1 MQIKNDPGFH
11 NNPAGFP
18 FNMKTLYPMKTII
31 PAFAVLLCGTI
42 LLNSCAVS
50 RNSIALDKVK
60 NVTDGPASCFVKL
73 NDGTIK
79 QFTTLKL
86 VTGVLTTPHLLGDDK
101 VVINSKDIIA
111 YQNNKHYAVSS
122 KILTST
128 KSANVSVETL
138 PGFAV
143 KVLSGKLNVYSR
155 KYYNGTAT
163 ADEYFL
169 QSGNDGYII
178 AYSKTVLKSLLKED
192 AKALEY
198 FNSKTK
204 ISPKAKKLLT
214 AVEMY
219 NRGEFIS
226 KQ

>member
-1 MQIKNDPGFH
+1 
-11 NNPAGFP
+11 
-18 FNMKTLYPMKTII
+18 MKTMIT
-31 PAFAVLLCGTI
+31 AFAILLCGIT

-50 RNSIALDKVK
+50 KNSIALDKVK
-60 NVTDGPASCFVKL
+60 NVTEGPASCFIQL

-86 VTGVLTTPHLLGDDK
+86 VTGILTQPHLLGDGK
-101 VVINSKDIIA
+101 IVIHSKEIIA

-128 KSANVSVETL
+128 KSANISVETL

-143 KVLSGKLNVYSR
+143 KVLSGKLNVYCR
-155 KYYNGTAT
+155 KYYNGSNAT
-163 ADEYFL
+163 NEYFL

-178 AYSKTVLKSLLKED
+178 AYSKEVMKDMIKED

-204 ISPKAKKLLT
+204 ISPSSKKLLM
-214 AVEMY
+214 AAELY
-219 NRGEFIS
+219 NKGEFFS